1 MNDIISLL
9 IQRIG
14 KSSVLEFSNR
24 HGLKHQTIRQWISG
38 QRLRQWISGQRQI
51 NIDGMRLL
59 AKAFPDDRKL
69 QQALRAYWIG
79 LLEDAIATSPKRRKS
94 GTVTA
99 K

>member
-24 HGLKHQTIRQWISG
+24 HGLKHQTI
-38 QRLRQWISGQRQI
+38 RQWISGQRQI